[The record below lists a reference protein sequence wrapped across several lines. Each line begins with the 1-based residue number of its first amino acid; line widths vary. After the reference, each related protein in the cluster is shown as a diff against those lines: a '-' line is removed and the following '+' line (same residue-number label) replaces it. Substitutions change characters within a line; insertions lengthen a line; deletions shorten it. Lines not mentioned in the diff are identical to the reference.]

1 MKIVTIYFEHRTLVF
16 PLTGHEKDVISGITP
31 RIVQLV
37 PRVGF
42 EPTTYGLELHC
53 SIQLSYRG
61 AKVDVVRDGGI
72 EPPALA
78 WKASVLAVIQ
88 IPRTTEVI
96 ISYVLQSQHE
106 TTD

>member
-1 MKIVTIYFEHRTLVF
+1 M
-16 PLTGHEKDVISGITP
+16 
-31 RIVQLV
+31 V

-61 AKVDVVRDGGI
+61 ICVVRDGGI

-88 IPRTTEVI
+88 IPLEQR
-96 ISYVLQSQHE
+96 
-106 TTD
+106 

>member
-1 MKIVTIYFEHRTLVF
+1 M
-16 PLTGHEKDVISGITP
+16 
-31 RIVQLV
+31 V

-61 AKVDVVRDGGI
+61 MCVVRDGGI

-88 IPRTTEVI
+88 IPLEQR
-96 ISYVLQSQHE
+96 
-106 TTD
+106 